1 MTPPLKIIAKIAFSV
16 ALALFGCSYVIRA
29 FLGGYTVPPEN
40 LPYIAG
46 MTYVTS
52 AWVLLR
58 DN

>member
-16 ALALFGCSYVIRA
+16 ALALIGCSYVIRA
-29 FLGGYTVPPEN
+29 FIWGYTVPPGD

-46 MTYVTS
+46 MTYVTA